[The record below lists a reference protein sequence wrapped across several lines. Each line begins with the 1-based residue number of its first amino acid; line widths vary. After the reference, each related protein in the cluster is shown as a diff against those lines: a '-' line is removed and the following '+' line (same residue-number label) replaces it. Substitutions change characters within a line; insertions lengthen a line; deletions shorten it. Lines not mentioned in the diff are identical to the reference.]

1 MEDLQLLS
9 PETLKNL
16 LYEKFEKIHY
26 TEEEDDPLARGE
38 FEVIKELC
46 ASIPGAL
53 EAKKKLDIIIDKCG
67 PTPRGVGIQNLR
79 ESIIQTKW
87 KYDVALEDK
96 QAAYREMIINFI
108 ERYFNLICFSIYC
121 LEFGTAGYQKSFED
135 WIEEKKELQI
145 MVAEGKDNLEWSRT
159 VDAAK
164 LEQLKALMADPNY
177 KENLSNLI
185 RTLYEFAF
193 DTYADLPRG
202 QIKNNSMKKLCA
214 STLMEILPENIANK
228 VNKKLEADPNRS
240 HDFMSIIGM
249 VSYF

>member
-1 MEDLQLLS
+1 MEDMKLIE
-9 PETLKNL
+9 PETLKSL
-16 LYEKFEKIHY
+16 IYEKFAKLPFK
-26 TEEEDDPLARGE
+26 EEEEDPLARGE

-46 ASIPGAL
+46 SAYPGAS
-53 EAKKKLDIIIDKCG
+53 EAKEKIDIIIDKCG
-67 PTPRGVGIQNLR
+67 PPPRGVGIQNLR

-87 KYDVALEDK
+87 KYDVAMEDK
-96 QAAYREMIINFI
+96 QAAYKEMIINFI
-108 ERYFNLICFSIYC
+108 ERYFNLICFSMYA
-121 LEFGTAGYQKSFED
+121 LEFGTAGYQKKFKD
-135 WIEEKKELQI
+135 WISENNNLEK
-145 MVAEGKDNLEWSRT
+145 MVAEGKDKLEWSRT

-185 RTLYEFAF
+185 KTLYEFAF

-214 STLMEILPENIANK
+214 STLMEILPEDVANK